1 MKISKYKHF
10 LEEVEL
16 NLGELG
22 KIRGDE
28 KRGDILI
35 TKLKSKNPTLTT
47 NNNKE
52 VVIDKMKD
60 EDGEWVEPSEAVDDI
75 TTDDIYDPDKAKDY
89 FTKSGRYTPVFKD
102 NDGDEFRLNQFKK
115 TKEFGSS
122 GAGRLVKQFESA
134 QCIFLAI
141 KQAYPHRYL
150 GYNNLKSF
158 LNKFK
163 KFISYESNLIHLPDS
178 VMKEDDMRGFKVDED
193 LIDDFLQDPEW
204 IETFCKVPNKL
215 WSTTTGK
222 LDTNKL
228 YSIYH
233 VGYSGTDS
241 PYVAI
246 SNKYREI
253 SKNGGFSDINISKY
267 CPADVYM
274 ISVID
279 RDKILSDIYSVNT
292 VDEVMDDGQVKKP
305 MDELNK
311 VLNGYFD
318 SKMLIP
324 ISLKKISGNFKII
337 TNSELDKDLP
347 DFFIK
352 SFMVGSDMRGIASKI
367 STTSIWK
374 HKNDKDVDIKDRNI
388 NFDSSD
394 TSKGQN
400 IDGEVEG
407 SSSRH
412 GKVSFKAIKRILN
425 SKIEAGLK
433 IQNLQSYEELSLL
446 NIDQLKSLVRSLI
459 STINIL
465 RRQVGGDLIKVQ
477 PITRGSDIRTNE
489 KRLISRI
496 QSLQVVLA
504 IIQLHGISHK
514 YSNDVITKMLR
525 YALSI
530 QTDKFDTPRYL
541 RVM

>member
-504 IIQLHGISHK
+504 IIQLHEISHK

>member
-215 WSTTTGK
+215 WSTTSK

-504 IIQLHGISHK
+504 IIQLHEISHK

>member
-1 MKISKYKHF
+1 MKRLSNYKNF
-10 LEEVEL
+10 FEEAEL

-35 TKLKSKNPTLTT
+35 TKLKSENPTLTT

-60 EDGEWVEPSEAVDDI
+60 DDGDWKEPSEIIDDI
-75 TTDDIYDPDKAKDY
+75 TTDGEYDIDKAKKY
-89 FTKSGRYTPVFKD
+89 FTKGTRYEPVFKD
-102 NDGDEFRLNQFKK
+102 DDGDEFRLNQFKK
-115 TKEFGSS
+115 TKEFGSA

-141 KQAYPHRYL
+141 KQAFPERYL
-150 GYNNLKSF
+150 GYSNLESF
-158 LNKFK
+158 SKKFK
-163 KFISYESNLIHLPDS
+163 KYINYPGHLVHLPDV
-178 VMKEDDMRGFKVDED
+178 VMKEDDMRGFKIDEH

-204 IETFCKVPNKL
+204 VETFCRIPNKL
-215 WSTTTGK
+215 WSKTGNYI
-222 LDTNKL
+222 DSNKL

-246 SNKYREI
+246 YNKYKEL
-253 SKNGGFSDINISKY
+253 SKDGGFTDINITKY

-279 RDKILSDIYSVNT
+279 KDQILIDITSAENIDKLN
-292 VDEVMDDGQVKKP
+292 EV
-305 MDELNK
+305 LNK
-311 VLNGYFD
+311 YFD

-324 ISLKKISGNFKII
+324 ISLKKISGDFKII
-337 TNSELDKDLP
+337 TNSELGKELP

-352 SFMVGSDMRGIASKI
+352 SFMVGSDMKGIGSKI

-374 HKNDKDVDIKDRNI
+374 HRNDKDVDIKDRNI

-394 TSKGQN
+394 TGKLQN

-412 GKVSFKAIKRILN
+412 GKVSFKAIKRILD
-425 SKIEAGLK
+425 SKIETGSK
-433 IQNLQSYEELSLL
+433 IQKLQTYQELSLL
-446 NIDQLKSLVRSLI
+446 NIDQLKSLVKSLI
-459 STINIL
+459 SNINKIKK
-465 RRQVGGDLIKVQ
+465 QIEGDLIIVK
-477 PITRGSDIRTNE
+477 PITRGSDISNSE
-489 KRLISRI
+489 KKLISRI

-504 IIQLHGISHK
+504 IIQLHNINHK
-514 YSNDVITKMLR
+514 ESNDVVTKILR

-541 RVM
+541 RVV

>member
-35 TKLKSKNPTLTT
+35 TKLKSEKPTLTT

-60 EDGEWVEPSEAVDDI
+60 EDGEWVEPSEVVDDI
-75 TTDDIYDPDKAKDY
+75 TTDDTYDPDKAKDY
-89 FTKSGRYTPVFKD
+89 FTKSGRYIPVFKD

-158 LNKFK
+158 LKKFK
-163 KFISYESNLIHLPDS
+163 KFISYQSNLIHLPDS
-178 VMKEDDMRGFKVDED
+178 VMKEDDMSEFKVDET

-215 WSTTTGK
+215 WSATSK
-222 LDTNKL
+222 LDTSKL

-279 RDKILSDIYSVNT
+279 RDKILSDIYLVKT
-292 VDEVMDDGQVKKP
+292 VDVVIDGQVKKP

-425 SKIEAGLK
+425 SKIEAGAK

-446 NIDQLKSLVRSLI
+446 NIDQLKSLVKSLI

-465 RRQVGGDLIKVQ
+465 KRQVGGDLIKVQ
-477 PITRGSDIRTNE
+477 PITRGSDISSNE

-504 IIQLHGISHK
+504 IIQLHEISHK

>member
-215 WSTTTGK
+215 WSTTSK

-279 RDKILSDIYSVNT
+279 RDKILSDIYSVKT
-292 VDEVMDDGQVKKP
+292 VDEIIDGQVKKP

-425 SKIEAGLK
+425 SKIESGLK

-504 IIQLHGISHK
+504 IIQLHEISHK

>member
-215 WSTTTGK
+215 WSTTSK
-222 LDTNKL
+222 LDTSKL

-279 RDKILSDIYSVNT
+279 RDKILSDIYSVKT
-292 VDEVMDDGQVKKP
+292 VDEIIDGQVKKP

-324 ISLKKISGNFKII
+324 ISLKKISGNFMII
-337 TNSELDKDLP
+337 TNSELD
-347 DFFIK
+347 
-352 SFMVGSDMRGIASKI
+352 
-367 STTSIWK
+367 
-374 HKNDKDVDIKDRNI
+374 
-388 NFDSSD
+388 
-394 TSKGQN
+394 
-400 IDGEVEG
+400 
-407 SSSRH
+407 
-412 GKVSFKAIKRILN
+412 
-425 SKIEAGLK
+425 
-433 IQNLQSYEELSLL
+433 
-446 NIDQLKSLVRSLI
+446 
-459 STINIL
+459 
-465 RRQVGGDLIKVQ
+465 
-477 PITRGSDIRTNE
+477 
-489 KRLISRI
+489 
-496 QSLQVVLA
+496 
-504 IIQLHGISHK
+504 
-514 YSNDVITKMLR
+514 
-525 YALSI
+525 
-530 QTDKFDTPRYL
+530 
-541 RVM
+541 

>member
-1 MKISKYKHF
+1 MKKITNYKSF

-16 NLGELG
+16 NLAELG

-35 TKLKSKNPTLTT
+35 TKLKSKKPTLTT

-60 EDGEWVEPSEAVDDI
+60 VDDKWVKPSDVVDDI
-75 TTDDIYDPDKAKDY
+75 TTDGEYDPDKAKKY
-89 FTKSGRYTPVFKD
+89 FTKGTRYEPVFKD

-115 TKEFGSS
+115 TKEFGSA
-122 GAGRLVKQFESA
+122 GAGRLVKQFESV

-141 KQAYPHRYL
+141 KQAFPERYL
-150 GYNNLKSF
+150 S
-158 LNKFK
+158 
-163 KFISYESNLIHLPDS
+163 SSNLIRFFNKFVNYPSNLVHLPDV
-178 VMKEDDMRGFKVDED
+178 VMKEDEMRGFKIDEN
-193 LIDDFLQDPEW
+193 LMNDFLQDPNW
-204 IETFCKVPNKL
+204 LETFFRIPNKL
-215 WSTTTGK
+215 WSKTGNYI
-222 LDTNKL
+222 DINIV

-233 VGYSGTDS
+233 VGYSDSDS
-241 PYVAI
+241 PYTAI
-246 SNKYREI
+246 YNKYREL
-253 SKNGGFSDINISKY
+253 SKIEDFTDINITKY

-274 ISVID
+274 ISVINKY
-279 RDKILSDIYSVNT
+279 KIIDDINSAETIN
-292 VDEVMDDGQVKKP
+292 
-305 MDELNK
+305 ELNA
-311 VLNGYFD
+311 VLNKYFD
-318 SKMLIP
+318 NKMLVP

-337 TNSELDKDLP
+337 TNSELGKELP

-352 SFMVGSDMRGIASKI
+352 SFMVGSDMRGISSKI

-374 HKNDKDVDIKDRNI
+374 HRNDKDVDVKDRNI

-394 TSKGQN
+394 TGKGQN

-412 GKVSFKAIKRILN
+412 GKVSFKAIKRILD
-425 SKIEAGLK
+425 SKIEAGAK
-433 IQNLQSYEELSLL
+433 IQKLQTYQELSLL

-459 STINIL
+459 SAINKIKK
-465 RRQVGGDLIKVQ
+465 QTEGDLIKVQ
-477 PITRGSDIRTNE
+477 PITRGSDISSNE
-489 KRLISRI
+489 KKLISRI
-496 QSLQVVLA
+496 QSLQVVLS
-504 IIQLHGISHK
+504 IIQLHELSHK
-514 YSNDVITKMLR
+514 ESNDAVTKILR

-541 RVM
+541 RVV

>member
-1 MKISKYKHF
+1 MKKISKYKHF

-16 NLGELG
+16 NLAELG

-35 TKLKSKNPTLTT
+35 TKLKSKKPTLTT

-75 TTDDIYDPDKAKDY
+75 TTDDTYDPDKAKDY
-89 FTKSGRYTPVFKD
+89 FTKGGRYVPIFKD

-141 KQAYPHRYL
+141 KQAYPDRYL
-150 GYNNLKSF
+150 GYSNLKSF
-158 LNKFK
+158 LKRFK
-163 KFISYESNLIHLPDS
+163 KFVNIESNLVHLPDA
-178 VMKEDDMRGFKVDED
+178 VMKEDDMRGFKIDEN
-193 LIDDFLQDPEW
+193 LIDDFSQDPEW
-204 IETFCKVPNKL
+204 IETFCKIPNKL
-215 WSTTTGK
+215 WLESKGYI
-222 LDTNKL
+222 DRDQL

-233 VGYSGTDS
+233 VGYTGTDS
-241 PYVAI
+241 PYIAI
-246 SNKYREI
+246 YNKYKQF
-253 SKNGGFSDINISKY
+253 SKDGKFADINISKY

-274 ISVID
+274 VSKLDNESVI
-279 RDKILSDIYSVNT
+279 RHINNT
-292 VDEVMDDGQVKKP
+292 KSIP
-305 MDELNK
+305 ELNS
-311 VLNGYFD
+311 VLNHLFD
-318 SKMLIP
+318 GRILIP
-324 ISLKKISGNFKII
+324 ISLKKISDSNFKII
-337 TNSELDKDLP
+337 TNSEIGKELP

-352 SFMVGSDMRGIASKI
+352 SFIIGSGMKGIGSKI

-374 HKNDKDVDIKDRNI
+374 HRNDKDVDIKDRNI

-394 TSKGQN
+394 TSKKQN
-400 IDGEVEG
+400 VDGEAEG

-412 GKVSFKAIKRILN
+412 GKVSFNAIKRILDLK
-425 SKIEAGLK
+425 SSIYK
-433 IQNLQSYEELSLL
+433 IQKLQTHEELSELT
-446 NIDQLKSLVRSLI
+446 IEQLKSLVMGLI
-459 STINIL
+459 SKVSGLNKTI
-465 RRQVGGDLIKVQ
+465 GGNLIEIK
-477 PITRGSDIRTNE
+477 PIERGSDITKSEN
-489 KRLISRI
+489 KLISRI
-496 QSLQVVLA
+496 QSLQIVLA
-504 IIQLHGISHK
+504 IIQLHTIDHK
-514 YSNDVITKMLR
+514 ESNDVVTKMLR